1 MFWSVD
7 GKLQHN
13 QFDGLSLFL
22 NRLHT
27 GLGSTT
33 TFLPYPGVKYP
44 SLLKDYTT
52 GCCRIIPTFVGF
64 WALPNDR
71 GGFRKP

>member
-7 GKLQHN
+7 GKLQYN
-13 QFDGLSLFL
+13 PFDGLSLFL

-27 GLGSTT
+27 GVGSTP
-33 TFLPYPGVKYP
+33 FLPYPGVNYP

-52 GCCRIIPTFVGF
+52 GCCRIISTFVGF
-64 WALPNDR
+64 VGLA
-71 GGFRKP
+71 K